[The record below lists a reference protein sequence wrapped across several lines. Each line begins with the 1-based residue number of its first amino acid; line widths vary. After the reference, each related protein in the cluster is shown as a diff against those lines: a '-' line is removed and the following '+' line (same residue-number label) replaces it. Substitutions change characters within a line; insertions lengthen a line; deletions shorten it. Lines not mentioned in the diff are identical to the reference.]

1 MSKKVAIQGIKGS
14 YHHGVAQAYFGEGI
28 DVDECMSFQE
38 LVHSLED
45 KKSTDAVMA
54 IENSIAGSII
64 PNYAYIDE
72 HDLTISGEYFL
83 PIHHCLMALEGQKI
97 SDIKEVYSHPM
108 ALLQCKEFFREHP
121 HIKLV
126 EDADTADVAKRIK
139 EQQLKGVAA
148 VAGETAANIY
158 ELDIL
163 AREIQTIKSNS
174 TRFFILNT
182 REDSGV
188 DKKEINKASLKF
200 LTDHKRGSLA
210 TVLNVMS
217 DCNLN
222 LTKIQSLPIIEMPWK
237 YSFFVDV
244 TFNDYKDYEK
254 AMSILKIMALELKV
268 LGEYKNQNG

>member
-1 MSKKVAIQGIKGS
+1 MRKKVAIQGVKGS
-14 YHHGVAQAYFGEGI
+14 YHHGVAQAYFGKDIE
-28 DVDECMSFQE
+28 VDECMSFQE
-38 LVHSLED
+38 LVVSLENNR
-45 KKSTDAVMA
+45 STDAVMA

-72 HDLTISGEYFL
+72 HDLTINGEYFL
-83 PIHHCLMALEGQKI
+83 PIHHCLMAIEGQEI
-97 SDIKEVYSHPM
+97 ADIKEVYSHPM
-108 ALLQCKEFFREHP
+108 ALLQCKDFFRKHP

-126 EDADTADVAKRIK
+126 EDADTADVARRIR
-139 EQQLKGVAA
+139 EQQLLGVAA
-148 VAGETAANIY
+148 VAGETAASIY
-158 ELDIL
+158 ELSIL

-174 TRFFILNT
+174 TRFFVLNAKSEAKT
-182 REDSGV
+182 PKDQ
-188 DKKEINKASLKF
+188 INKASLKF
-200 LTDHKRGSLA
+200 HTDHKRGSLA

-222 LTKIQSLPIIEMPWK
+222 LTKIQSLPIIDMPWK

-244 TFNDYKDYEK
+244 TFHNYEDYQK